1 VLDAAAQGAA
11 NAVMLVL
18 NIVAN
23 LIAFL
28 AFVAF
33 LDAVVSWAAGLV
45 GAPYITFQVR
55 CLQSVPKPHDLL
67 SLWGCTS
74 AGSSPIRSGM
84 TLFVLHGPV
93 YPTR

>member
-1 VLDAAAQGAA
+1 MLDAAAQGAA

-67 SLWGCTS
+67 SLWGCIS
-74 AGSSPIRSGM
+74 AGSSRIRSGM

-93 YPTR
+93 YPTS